1 VRPPVPDTIRRCCFG
16 ERGILA
22 GSGDASEAMAGFMAI
37 MMLPVFFC
45 FKKGRDLPDN
55 PAGLCCGQVAY

>member
-1 VRPPVPDTIRRCCFG
+1 LLLG

-37 MMLPVFFC
+37 MMLLPDIFY

-55 PAGLCCGQVAY
+55 PAGPCCGQVAY